1 MGEHREIPEL
11 RLNRASV
18 KSVNRFDDRE
28 EIEFWKQTSI
38 RERLQ
43 NIERLRRINYG
54 VRATER
60 LQRVIRII
68 KYE

>member
-1 MGEHREIPEL
+1 MD
-11 RLNRASV
+11 RARV

-43 NIERLRRINYG
+43 NIERLRRIKYG
-54 VRATER
+54 VRAAER

>member
-11 RLNRASV
+11 HLNRASV

>member
-18 KSVNRFDDRE
+18 KYVNRFDDRE

>member
-28 EIEFWKQTSI
+28 EIEFWKQASI

-43 NIERLRRINYG
+43 NIERP
-54 VRATER
+54 
-60 LQRVIRII
+60 
-68 KYE
+68 